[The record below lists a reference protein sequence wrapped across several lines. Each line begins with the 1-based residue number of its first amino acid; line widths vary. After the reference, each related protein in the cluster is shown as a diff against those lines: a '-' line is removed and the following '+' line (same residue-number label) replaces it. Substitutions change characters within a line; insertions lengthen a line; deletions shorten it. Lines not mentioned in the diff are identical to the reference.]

1 MRGFCLLLMLAF
13 AVVAIAICGPPA
25 LVAGNT
31 DYQIM
36 QTAAVTAENPATSP
50 ALLPVV
56 ADPGSC
62 DGLSATVAINRLN
75 IVPIT
80 RRAAEFQRWRC
91 RLLLRSAACG

>member
-1 MRGFCLLLMLAF
+1 MRGFLLLLIAV

-25 LVAGNT
+25 LAAGNT

-62 DGLSATVAINRLN
+62 CALSATVVVNRLQ

-80 RRAAEFQRWRC
+80 RRAADFQRWRC
-91 RLLLRSAACG
+91 RLLLRSAACGC